1 MEIFF
6 QFMVAAILI
15 ESVVHALALV
25 EERNFNWKYITA
37 IVLGVGVALLFA
49 LDLFAFL
56 GLEARLPYVGEA
68 LTGVVFSRGS
78 NYLSD
83 VFKLILTFRK
93 AIPTG

>member
-15 ESVVHALALV
+15 ESVVHALSLV
-25 EERNFNWKYITA
+25 EERKFNWKFITA
-37 IVLGVGVALLFA
+37 IVLGLGVALVFA

-68 LTGVVFSRGS
+68 LTGIVLSRGS
-78 NYLSD
+78 NYVAD
-83 VFKLILTFRK
+83 VFRLILTFRK
-93 AIPTG
+93 AMPNG